1 MRMLIR
7 SWNVIRKW
15 FQEIAVYHYYRQSR
29 SIAINATGKLMSERG
44 MTIVETIMVVIV
56 SGMLL
61 AVFLPTFLTSINEGT
76 KPEKYAT
83 ALYVAQEE
91 IEKKRGAGYT
101 NASNGT
107 DSISVT
113 IKGRTY
119 TGSVVT
125 ENVEYSGDSK
135 SFNTPASGLPIM
147 YKRVTVTMTCNNI
160 GNISLWTILPKDFY
174 DTNAN

>member
-1 MRMLIR
+1 MFIHP
-7 SWNVIRKW
+7 WNAIRKW
-15 FQEIAVYHYYRQSR
+15 FQEIAITHYRRTKPS
-29 SIAINATGKLMSERG
+29 AVPAAGKFTSERG

-91 IEKKRGAGYT
+91 IEKKRGVGYT

-125 ENVEYSGDSK
+125 ENVEYSSDNM
-135 SFNTPASGLPIM
+135 SFNTAASPTE
-147 YKRVTVTMTCNNI
+147 YKRVTVTVTCNNI

-174 DTNAN
+174 DPYAN

>member
-1 MRMLIR
+1 MFIHPWNLINER
-7 SWNVIRKW
+7 FK
-15 FQEIAVYHYYRQSR
+15 EIAAIHYRRTRLITNQ
-29 SIAINATGKLMSERG
+29 AADKLTSERG
-44 MTIVETIMVVIV
+44 MTLIETVMVVVV

-61 AVFLPTFLTSINEGT
+61 AVFLPTFLTNINQGT

-91 IEKKRGAGYT
+91 IEKKRGVGYT

-107 DSISVT
+107 DDISTT

-125 ENVEYSGDSK
+125 ENVEYSSDSK
-135 SFNTPASGLPIM
+135 SFNTSELSTE
-147 YKRVTVTMTCNNI
+147 YKRVTVTVTCNNI
-160 GNISLWTILPKDFY
+160 GNISLWAILPKDFY
-174 DTNAN
+174 DPDAN